1 MRAAD
6 GSDAWQGWRFGGAG
20 PILAFMS
27 LPRPASPRVLWA
39 DLRAFAKE
47 RSKAQWIAAV
57 LAIVMPGVIL
67 VGFYYD
73 AQTNIAP
80 GEQLIYVESW
90 SANRTD
96 AEIIAAQKERQ
107 AQADA
112 IAAERQ
118 RQFKELERQ
127 LGI

>member
-1 MRAAD
+1 M
-6 GSDAWQGWRFGGAG
+6 
-20 PILAFMS
+20 
-27 LPRPASPRVLWA
+27 
-39 DLRAFAKE
+39 
-47 RSKAQWIAAV
+47 QWIAAAV
-57 LAIVMPGVIL
+57 AIVMPALIII
-67 VGFYYD
+67 GFYHD
-73 AQTNIAP
+73 ASTNISP

-96 AEIIAAQKERQ
+96 AEIMAAQKERQ
-107 AQADA
+107 AEEEA